1 MEDFMN
7 SKNIADILT
16 TQYDI
21 TLNGYEI
28 GGGSIRAHE
37 AETLRKVLNIIG
49 HKDEDIDRNFGH
61 MLNAFQELDMA
72 IKNYRLNIGMG
83 THRIL
88 HRSSK
93 ALKFKDNSFG

>member
-1 MEDFMN
+1 
-7 SKNIADILT
+7 
-16 TQYDI
+16 
-21 TLNGYEI
+21 
-28 GGGSIRAHE
+28 
-37 AETLRKVLNIIG
+37 
-49 HKDEDIDRNFGH
+49 